1 MVFFIKFYYTCFNEC
16 WGKIMI
22 LETTKVSGIDALSV
36 GEFICENTIKT
47 ILLLEISKTNN

>member
-1 MVFFIKFYYTCFNEC
+1 
-16 WGKIMI
+16 MI

-47 ILLLEISKTNN
+47 ILLLEISKTNNWTDQKDGD

>member
-1 MVFFIKFYYTCFNEC
+1 
-16 WGKIMI
+16 MI

-47 ILLLEISKTNN
+47 ILLLEISKTNNCTDQKDGN